1 MNYRLEPNTPRKI
14 QTELLC
20 FARAEGRVLEDKRL
34 EQELKR
40 RSFQP
45 GLGKSVLLPSPRGYA
60 ARNILVV
67 GLGKPREHEAGTYAT
82 AAAVCAHRAE
92 EITVKKVALAFP
104 PTGGTEHRWLQAVVE
119 GCELGLYRFKKY
131 LSKDHDAASLHE
143 VKIRFEGRG
152 RKAAGAAVE
161 RGRLFSEYTK
171 LARDLVCEP
180 SGYLTPERMVE
191 IAAREGRKAG
201 LKVKVIDEK
210 QAGRMGMGC
219 LLGVGQGSAHPPRL
233 IHLSCRAS
241 RKDAP
246 RLGLLG
252 KGITFDSGGLSLK
265 SAKHMETMKEDMAG
279 AAAVLATLLGAARLR
294 PEVHLEGVMCMAE
307 NMPGG
312 HAIRPGDVLRSM
324 SGKTVEV
331 VNTDAEGRLVLA
343 DGLAYLHRL
352 KVSAVIDLATLT
364 GACVVA
370 LGEKCA
376 GLMSNDAELSESL
389 IEAARL
395 AGERIAPLP
404 LIEEYRESLRSP
416 IADIKNCGDG
426 WAGAITAAL
435 FLSEFVEP
443 GVRWAHLDIAGP
455 AYATKDTPLAR
466 TGGTGFGVRTL
477 LTFLT
482 SEAALASLRKKPKRA
497 KARRG

>member
-1 MNYRLEPNTPRKI
+1 MNYRLVPNTPRTI

-20 FARAEGRVLEDKRL
+20 LARAEGRPLEDKRL

-40 RSFQP
+40 RSFRP
-45 GLGKSVLLPSPRGYA
+45 GLGKSVLLPPPRGYA

-67 GLGKPREHEAGTYAT
+67 GLGKPREHEAGAYAT
-82 AAAVCAHRAE
+82 AAAVCARRAE
-92 EITVKKVALAFP
+92 ETAVKKVALAFP
-104 PTGGTEHRWLQAVVE
+104 SAGGTERWLQAAVE

-131 LSKDHDAASLHE
+131 LSKDHDAASLRE
-143 VKIRFEGRG
+143 VKIRFEGSG
-152 RKAAGAAVE
+152 RKAARAAVE

-191 IAAREGRKAG
+191 IAVREGRKAG
-201 LKVKVIDEK
+201 LKVKVVDEK

-233 IHLSCRAS
+233 IHLSFRAS

-279 AAAVLATLLGAARLR
+279 AATVLATLLGAARLR
-294 PEVHLEGVMCMAE
+294 PDVHLEGVMCMAE
-307 NMPGG
+307 NMPSG

-343 DGLAYLHRL
+343 DGLTYLHRQ

-376 GLMSNDAELSESL
+376 GLVSADAELSNGL
-389 IEAARL
+389 LEAARL
-395 AGERIAPLP
+395 AGECIAPLP

-426 WAGAITAAL
+426 WGGAITAAL

-443 GVRWAHLDIAGP
+443 GMRWAHLDIAGP